1 MKHYTKT
8 RVSARGGA
16 LSFADLPLFDWARD
30 QILLANPGVRRL
42 VRVRH
47 ISPTL
52 ASVYAELLGLGGRHG

>member
-16 LSFADLPLFDWARD
+16 LSSADLPLFDWARE
-30 QILLANPGVRRL
+30 QVLLANQAVRRL
-42 VRVRH
+42 MRVRH
-47 ISPTL
+47 INPTL